1 MPKAKEKEKGSPFW
15 DFFTSVR
22 LTIAILI
29 LLAIASIAGTLIPQR
44 EEAARMAHEM
54 SPAMVQLFETLQ
66 LFDVYHSFWFRII
79 IAVLGLNL
87 VICSI
92 DRFPLAWKRFK
103 GSDGL
108 ERTAV
113 FKDVPSHRMFSAG
126 AKKDETSS
134 RIAEWFRRHFR
145 RVQAKNGKQEDV
157 FYAEKGR
164 YSHFGV
170 YLVHL
175 SVLFIILGGM
185 IGSFAGFEANVNIPE
200 GDTIDTVFL
209 RRNGHPV
216 QLGFSI
222 QCRSFTAEFYENGA
236 PKEYKSELTFYENG
250 KPVLDT
256 PVLVNHPV
264 TFKGITFYQ
273 ASYGSMAGDKILLRI
288 SKEGSGNE
296 DKLVE
301 TGKGEIFSLPGEEG
315 KFVVADVR
323 ADFMRLG
330 PAAQIQVQ
338 PPSGEPVLFWIF
350 LKHEAIKEMVP
361 GLFEKSPRFNFQA
374 YRPYSFFMQKVETK
388 NYTGLQVNRD
398 PGVSFVWIGCIM
410 MILGFFLTF
419 YSSHRRV
426 WVKVFEKDGKVK
438 VRVVGR
444 SNKNP
449 AGLDRELDRI
459 TDSLRNLTQ

>member
-1 MPKAKEKEKGSPFW
+1 MPKKHDKEKGSPFW

-22 LTIAILI
+22 LTIVILI
-29 LLAIASIAGTLIPQR
+29 LLAVASVAGTLIPQR
-44 EEAARMAHEM
+44 EEAARIAHEM

-79 IAVLGLNL
+79 IAALGLNL
-87 VICSI
+87 LICSI
-92 DRFPLAWKRFK
+92 DRFPSAWKRFK

-113 FKDVPSHRMFSAG
+113 FKDVPSHRIFSVSTG
-126 AKKDETSS
+126 KEETSS
-134 RIAEWFRRHFR
+134 RISQWFHRHFR
-145 RVQAKNGKQEDV
+145 RIRIKNGSQEDV
-157 FYAEKGR
+157 LYAEKGR

-175 SVLFIILGGM
+175 SVIFILLGGM
-185 IGSFAGFEANVNIPE
+185 IGSFVGFEANVNIPE
-200 GDTIDTVFL
+200 GETVDTVFL

-216 QLGFSI
+216 ELGFAV
-222 QCRSFTAEFYENGA
+222 QCRSFTVEFYDNGA
-236 PKEYKSELTFYENG
+236 PKEYKSELIFLENG

-264 TFKGITFYQ
+264 SFRGITFYQ
-273 ASYGSMAGDKILLRI
+273 SSYGSMAGDKILLRI
-288 SKEGSGNE
+288 SKDGSGKG
-296 DKLVE
+296 DSLVE
-301 TGKGEIFSLPGEEG
+301 VKKGDSFPLPDQDG
-315 KFVVADVR
+315 KFMVSDVR

-350 LKHEAIKEMVP
+350 LNRDAIEKMVP
-361 GLFEKSPRFNFQA
+361 GLFEKSPRFNYQA
-374 YRPYSFFMQKVETK
+374 YRPYSFFMQKAETK
-388 NYTGLQVNRD
+388 YYTGLQVNRD
-398 PGVSFVWIGCIM
+398 PGVPFVWIGCIM
-410 MILGFFLTF
+410 MICGFFLTF
-419 YSSHRRV
+419 FSSHRRV
-426 WVKVFEKDGKVK
+426 WVKVSEKDGNVK

-449 AGLDRELDRI
+449 VGMERELDSV
-459 TDSLRNLTQ
+459 TESLRNLTQ